1 MSANS
6 EIRDKLVSGITPS
19 ESPTNGSANRLF
31 VHEKVY
37 DQFAELLKKRVA
49 EFKLGFGLDPQT
61 TQGPLVNA
69 AAVKKVLEH
78 VNDAKSKGAQVVLGG
93 KAPEHLKG
101 FFFEPT
107 IITGVTKEMVVAYD
121 ETFGP
126 LAPLFKFSS
135 DEEVIEMANDT
146 EFGLAG
152 YFFSKNFNRIW
163 RVAAALECGMVG
175 VNTGKISAPESPFGG
190 VRPLSLAQFVPFCAG
205 YGLEWWL
212 ICRSRRAVSDVKEAS
227 MVLLS
232 TKTSRLSLSETWI
245 LKYLV

>member
-1 MSANS
+1 MYGNLLST
-6 EIRDKLVSGITPS
+6 EITDM
-19 ESPTNGSANRLF
+19 SANRLF
-31 VHEKVY
+31 VHEKIY
-37 DQFAELLKKRVA
+37 DTFTELLKKKVS
-49 EFKLGFGLDPQT
+49 EFQLGFGLDPSS

-93 KAPEHLKG
+93 KIPEHLKG

-107 IITGVTKEMVVAYD
+107 IITGVTKDMVVSHE

-135 DEEVIEMANDT
+135 DDEVIEMANDT

-152 YFFSKNFNRIW
+152 YFFSRDFNRIW
-163 RVAAALECGMVG
+163 RVAAALECGMIG

-190 VRPLSLAQFVPFCAG
+190 VRLPLILSFNLSRSKSL
-205 YGLEWWL
+205 E
-212 ICRSRRAVSDVKEAS
+212 
-227 MVLLS
+227 
-232 TKTSRLSLSETWI
+232 
-245 LKYLV
+245 

>member
-1 MSANS
+1 
-6 EIRDKLVSGITPS
+6 VS
-19 ESPTNGSANRLF
+19 
-31 VHEKVY
+31 
-37 DQFAELLKKRVA
+37 
-49 EFKLGFGLDPQT
+49 EFKLGFGLDPTT

-69 AAVKKVLEH
+69 SAVKKVLEH

-126 LAPLFKFSS
+126 LAPLFKFST

-152 YFFSKNFNRIW
+152 YFFSKDFNRIW

-190 VRPLSLAQFVPFCAG
+190 VCRPQCPANFRSKSLVSEGREVNMELRSIKISKQSSLATWTLRPVSC
-205 YGLEWWL
+205 L
-212 ICRSRRAVSDVKEAS
+212 I
-227 MVLLS
+227 
-232 TKTSRLSLSETWI
+232 TGT
-245 LKYLV
+245 

>member
-1 MSANS
+1 
-6 EIRDKLVSGITPS
+6 
-19 ESPTNGSANRLF
+19 

-37 DQFAELLKKRVA
+37 DKFAELLKKKVS

-69 AAVKKVLEH
+69 AAVKKVYEH
-78 VNDAKSKGAQVVLGG
+78 VNDAKSKGAQVIIGG

-107 IITGVTKEMVVAYD
+107 ILTGVTKEMVVSND

-135 DEEVIEMANDT
+135 DAEVIEMANDT

-152 YFFSKNFNRIW
+152 YFFSRDFNRIW

-190 VRPLSLAQFVPFCAG
+190 VFFFPHSCMLMV
-205 YGLEWWL
+205 
-212 ICRSRRAVSDVKEAS
+212 RSRNLGSGVREAS
-227 MVLLS
+227 MVLRNI
-232 TKTSRLSLSETWI
+232 KISRLLSLEIWI
-245 LKYLV
+245 HSYIIARF

>member
-1 MSANS
+1 MS
-6 EIRDKLVSGITPS
+6 G
-19 ESPTNGSANRLF
+19 
-31 VHEKVY
+31 
-37 DQFAELLKKRVA
+37 
-49 EFKLGFGLDPQT
+49 FKLGFGLDPTT

-107 IITGVTKEMVVAYD
+107 IITGMTREMVVSND

-135 DEEVIEMANDT
+135 DAEVIEMANDT

-152 YFFSKNFNRIW
+152 YFFSKDFNRIW
-163 RVAAALECGMVG
+163 RVATALECGMVG

-190 VRPLSLAQFVPFCAG
+190 VYLS
-205 YGLEWWL
+205 
-212 ICRSRRAVSDVKEAS
+212 S
-227 MVLLS
+227 LLS
-232 TKTSRLSLSETWI
+232 NSRSKSRVSVARAANMESQSIKISRLSL
-245 LKYLV
+245 LVI

>member
-1 MSANS
+1 
-6 EIRDKLVSGITPS
+6 VSGTFPS
-19 ESPTNGSANRLF
+19 FYSPTHGSANRLF
-31 VHEKVY
+31 VHESVY
-37 DQFAELLKKRVA
+37 DKFAELLKKRVS
-49 EFKLGFGLDPQT
+49 EFKLGFGLDPKT

-69 AAVKKVLEH
+69 SAVKKVLEH

-107 IITGVTKEMVVAYD
+107 ILTGVTKEMVVSND

-126 LAPLFKFSS
+126 LAPLFKFST
-135 DEEVIEMANDT
+135 DQEVIEMANDT

-152 YFFSKNFNRIW
+152 YFFSKDFNRIW

-190 VRPLSLAQFVPFCAG
+190 VRPLPSTSPTPT
-205 YGLEWWL
+205 
-212 ICRSRRAVSDVKEAS
+212 ICHCF
-227 MVLLS
+227 
-232 TKTSRLSLSETWI
+232 
-245 LKYLV
+245 

>member
-1 MSANS
+1 
-6 EIRDKLVSGITPS
+6 LY
-19 ESPTNGSANRLF
+19 

-37 DQFAELLKKRVA
+37 DKFAELLKKKVA

-69 AAVKKVLEH
+69 SAVKKVLEH
-78 VNDAKSKGAQVVLGG
+78 VNDAKSKGAQVIIGG

-107 IITGVTKEMVVAYD
+107 ILTGMTKEMVVSND

-126 LAPLFKFSS
+126 LAPLFKFGS
-135 DEEVIEMANDT
+135 DQEVIEMANDT

-152 YFFSKNFNRIW
+152 YFFSKDFNRVW
-163 RVAAALECGMVG
+163 RVAAALEVGMVG

-190 VRPLSLAQFVPFCAG
+190 VCVASWVGTDVVGQGIWCGTGGKQVWYCGVPEHQGDYCRQLGFIDFC
-205 YGLEWWL
+205 L
-212 ICRSRRAVSDVKEAS
+212 
-227 MVLLS
+227 
-232 TKTSRLSLSETWI
+232 WI
-245 LKYLV
+245 GVFT

>member
-1 MSANS
+1 MC
-6 EIRDKLVSGITPS
+6 LVR
-19 ESPTNGSANRLF
+19 SPYFYCSDFSANRLY

-37 DQFAELLKKRVA
+37 DKFTELLKKKVS
-49 EFKLGFGLDPQT
+49 EFKLGFGLDEAT

-107 IITGVTKEMVVAYD
+107 IITGVTKEMVVSND

-135 DEEVIEMANDT
+135 DAEVIEMANDT

-152 YFFSKNFNRIW
+152 YFFAKDFNRIW

-190 VRPLSLAQFVPFCAG
+190 VCFLCSAK
-205 YGLEWWL
+205 L
-212 ICRSRRAVSDVKEAS
+212 ICRSKSLALDVRVVSMGS
-227 MVLLS
+227 QS
-232 TKTSRLSLSETWI
+232 IKTLRL
-245 LKYLV
+245 

>member
-1 MSANS
+1 MVHCHVLRLAH
-6 EIRDKLVSGITPS
+6 I
-19 ESPTNGSANRLF
+19 SANRLY

-37 DQFAELLKKRVA
+37 DTFTELLKKRVS
-49 EFKLGFGLDPQT
+49 EFKLGFGLDPST

-69 AAVKKVLEH
+69 LAVRKVLEH

-93 KAPEHLKG
+93 KAPNDLKG

-107 IITGVTKEMVVAYD
+107 IITGVTKDMTVSHE

-135 DEEVIEMANDT
+135 DAEVIEMANDT

-152 YFFSKNFNRIW
+152 YFFSKDFNRIW

-190 VRPLSLAQFVPFCAG
+190 VRSFVLSVTNPQ
-205 YGLEWWL
+205 
-212 ICRSRRAVSDVKEAS
+212 VKES
-227 MVLLS
+227 GVGREGS
-232 TKTSRLSLSETWI
+232 
-245 LKYLV
+245 KYGIAEFQNIKAIIVGNLDP